1 MLVAQALLDGAAI
14 YSQVLTAE
22 VASELREYH
31 AGLLCATSLD
41 EDLPADLQVPPSFK
55 LPALS
60 LLQVTNQVSPF
71 VNFLPGLS
79 IQRQEQIDQFSSRSL
94 TKAAVQQLYDLC
106 RSQPL
111 LGRCICLSLA
121 PPKCAAAIPT
131 ARRIQQMYLGLTAD
145 ALLQSL
151 KSDAWRY
158 LKFLEVNDSVGCP
171 QSLLEL
177 LSVLL
182 VVVVSDVRPTP
193 ALHGRLQALVSMA
206 TSTATLSPLPGDVD
220 VSETEGDEVADAAS
234 RILAS
239 NFAQAM
245 LPEASATLK
254 PWDHLRRLV
263 EARRHNSGNFA
274 STNAGSGNFGSSALR
289 YSSLLKRIRGDAG
302 GDGIEGKVDD
312 VDAEA
317 VEAQTHLDRS
327 LAEAWEEHGKVPLEY
342 ARNAFL
348 HRAKIYEAFLT
359 HASGNSHSALRLFS
373 TLEDKLL
380 RLKSSQSSLPPAFEV
395 LQLLEPATYRFQ
407 EPPITFWDAYFEFTR
422 VAGAHCLEYVME
434 TSSGFI
440 RKRDF
445 CTAAWLLAP
454 FPQLKPL
461 VVLLCWEEFRQDVE
475 SLQNLLDTL
484 WKSYAE
490 ETFRDSSKVGDLLVD
505 HWVEVLN
512 YRLFAAGWIS
522 KVVVEQAQ
530 QPRKMVTA
538 PLRLKRK
545 ERTDGPQDS
554 PSRDVE
560 SGEATLEEM
569 GSVQEVAADVLDQIT
584 SHSILYV
591 MRPNLPMVDSHT
603 LLSSLHSLPQLRQ
616 EAAALEHSYDLDL
629 AHCYYTVRCAMYL
642 IAGCV
647 IEGASASPDHK
658 VIQNGIHELDSLM
671 SCIERTPL
679 KASNGENFMKN
690 HEGCPRWR

>member
-1 MLVAQALLDGAAI
+1 M
-14 YSQVLTAE
+14 
-22 VASELREYH
+22 
-31 AGLLCATSLD
+31 
-41 EDLPADLQVPPSFK
+41 
-55 LPALS
+55 
-60 LLQVTNQVSPF
+60 
-71 VNFLPGLS
+71 
-79 IQRQEQIDQFSSRSL
+79 
-94 TKAAVQQLYDLC
+94 
-106 RSQPL
+106 
-111 LGRCICLSLA
+111 
-121 PPKCAAAIPT
+121 
-131 ARRIQQMYLGLTAD
+131 
-145 ALLQSL
+145 
-151 KSDAWRY
+151 
-158 LKFLEVNDSVGCP
+158 
-171 QSLLEL
+171 
-177 LSVLL
+177 
-182 VVVVSDVRPTP
+182 
-193 ALHGRLQALVSMA
+193 
-206 TSTATLSPLPGDVD
+206 
-220 VSETEGDEVADAAS
+220 
-234 RILAS
+234 
-239 NFAQAM
+239 
-245 LPEASATLK
+245 
-254 PWDHLRRLV
+254 
-263 EARRHNSGNFA
+263 
-274 STNAGSGNFGSSALR
+274 
-289 YSSLLKRIRGDAG
+289 
-302 GDGIEGKVDD
+302 
-312 VDAEA
+312 
-317 VEAQTHLDRS
+317 
-327 LAEAWEEHGKVPLEY
+327 
-342 ARNAFL
+342 
-348 HRAKIYEAFLT
+348 
-359 HASGNSHSALRLFS
+359 
-373 TLEDKLL
+373 L

-679 KASNGENFMKN
+679 KASKGENFMKN

>member
-1 MLVAQALLDGAAI
+1 MRGRQTEDEGGRCPFLLENDDSKIVICMCNYYSLGQAELARALLQIIASKNLPKALRVLRKIIWYGPPKHWLCSVLVPSSAHLAWLCLIDFQDLVKVHLNQTAQLPPWLLKHLEFDVLVAQALLDGAAI

-41 EDLPADLQVPPSFK
+41 GDLPPELQVPPSFK

-71 VNFLPGLS
+71 VNFLPGHS
-79 IQRQEQIDQFSSRSL
+79 IQRQEQIDHFSSKSL

-121 PPKCAAAIPT
+121 PPGCTAAVPT

-158 LKFLEVNDSVGCP
+158 LKFLEVNDAVGCP

-206 TSTATLSPLPGDVD
+206 TSTATLSAEESDD
-220 VSETEGDEVADAAS
+220 AADAAS

-239 NFAQAM
+239 NFAQA
-245 LPEASATLK
+245 ASAEAKEVPEGSGIRFK
-254 PWDHLRRLV
+254 PWDQLRRLV
-263 EARRHNSGNFA
+263 DRHHSLS
-274 STNAGSGNFGSSALR
+274 STNFTSSSAGPGSSALR
-289 YSSLLKRIRGDAG
+289 YSSLLKRIRGDG
-302 GDGIEGKVDD
+302 PRGDGKVDD
-312 VDAEA
+312 LEDEV
-317 VEAQTHLDRS
+317 VEAQTHSDRS

-342 ARNAFL
+342 ARNAFQ

-359 HASGNSHSALRLFS
+359 HAPGNSHSALRLFS

-395 LQLLEPATYRFQ
+395 LQLLDPATYTFK

-422 VAGAHCLEYVME
+422 VASAHCLEYVIE

-440 RKRDF
+440 RQRDF

-461 VVLLCWEEFRQDVE
+461 VVLLCWDEFRRDVE
-475 SLQNLLDTL
+475 SLQHLLDTL
-484 WKSYAE
+484 WKSYVE

-505 HWVEVLN
+505 YWVE
-512 YRLFAAGWIS
+512 AGSCLSAICWPTL
-522 KVVVEQAQ
+522 Q
-530 QPRKMVTA
+530 Q
-538 PLRLKRK
+538 
-545 ERTDGPQDS
+545 
-554 PSRDVE
+554 
-560 SGEATLEEM
+560 
-569 GSVQEVAADVLDQIT
+569 
-584 SHSILYV
+584 
-591 MRPNLPMVDSHT
+591 
-603 LLSSLHSLPQLRQ
+603 
-616 EAAALEHSYDLDL
+616 
-629 AHCYYTVRCAMYL
+629 
-642 IAGCV
+642 
-647 IEGASASPDHK
+647 
-658 VIQNGIHELDSLM
+658 QNGIWNEV
-671 SCIERTPL
+671 
-679 KASNGENFMKN
+679 ASTDGTVQILYIT
-690 HEGCPRWR
+690 